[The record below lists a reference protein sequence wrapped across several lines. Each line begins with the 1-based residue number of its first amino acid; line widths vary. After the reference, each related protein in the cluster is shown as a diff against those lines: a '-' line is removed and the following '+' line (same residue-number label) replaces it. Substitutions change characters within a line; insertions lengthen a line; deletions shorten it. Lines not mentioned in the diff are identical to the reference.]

1 MADDSRSHE
10 ARSGRRLTASVTDLD
25 VVQQRAL
32 LVGVVRDGSRSVEG
46 ERSLAEL
53 QLLTDTAG
61 SEPVES
67 VLVRRDRPD
76 PATFIGKGK
85 LSELVTESHLLDIDV
100 VVFDNELSPAQQ
112 RNLHQAFQ
120 CDVVDRTALILDIFA
135 QHAHTHEGRLQVE
148 LAQHRYRLPRL
159 RGKGIELSRLGAG
172 IGTRGPGETK
182 LETDRRRIL
191 ERVSKIERELKDAAR
206 SRDTRAKSRKRSGLP
221 VAAIVGYTNAGKSTL
236 FNRLTEAD
244 VLVEDRL
251 FATLG
256 STVRRLDLPDGHRAL
271 MSDTVGFVRRL
282 PHELVEAFRSTLEE
296 AADADVLVHV
306 VDASDTDPDG
316 QIGAVREVLTEIDAA
331 EVPEIL
337 VFNKIDVTEPAV
349 VRRLLTVYDGS
360 VATSALTGEGIEDV
374 TAAIAAGLDAV
385 TVTAHLLLPYDRGDL
400 VALLHESGD
409 VLEEHHAEKGTE
421 ITVRVP
427 ADVADRMVPFRRHEK
442 PSEDVGGV
450 LGKRATHRPVEGD
463 VAEQRIALE
472 LLDHRRQP
480 PERRDVGIVD
490 LREIPAEHNLRV
502 CAHPCQDHL
511 QRREFEILS
520 FVDDYELAR
529 DRTTSQVGDGGHLQ
543 HVALEQL
550 VDSITW

>member
-1 MADDSRSHE
+1 MTDDSRSHV

-25 VVQQRAL
+25 VVRQRAL
-32 LVGVVRDGSRSVEG
+32 LVGMVRDGSRAAEG
-46 ERSLAEL
+46 ERSLEEL
-53 QLLTDTAG
+53 ELLTDTAG

-76 PATFIGKGK
+76 AATFIGKGK
-85 LSELVTESHLLDIDV
+85 LSELVAESHMLDIDV

-120 CDVVDRTALILDIFA
+120 CDVVDRVALILDIFA

-159 RGKGIELSRLGAG
+159 RGKGVELSRLGAG

-282 PHELVEAFRSTLEE
+282 PHELVEAFRSTLDE
-296 AADADVLVHV
+296 AADADLLVHV
-306 VDASDTDPDG
+306 VDASDPDPDG
-316 QIGAVREVLTEIDAA
+316 QISAVREVLTEIDAA
-331 EVPEIL
+331 DVPEIL
-337 VFNKIDVTEPAV
+337 VFNKIDIAEPAV

-360 VATSALTGEGIEDV
+360 VATSALTGENIEDV
-374 TAAIAAGLDAV
+374 TAAIVEGLDAV
-385 TVTAHLLLPYDRGDL
+385 TVTADLLIPYDRGDL
-400 VALLHESGD
+400 VASLHETGE
-409 VLEEHHAEKGTE
+409 VLEEHHAEEGTE
-421 ITVRVP
+421 ITVRLP
-427 ADVADRMVPFRRHEK
+427 APVADRMVPYLKDE
-442 PSEDVGGV
+442 
-450 LGKRATHRPVEGD
+450 
-463 VAEQRIALE
+463 
-472 LLDHRRQP
+472 
-480 PERRDVGIVD
+480 
-490 LREIPAEHNLRV
+490 
-502 CAHPCQDHL
+502 
-511 QRREFEILS
+511 
-520 FVDDYELAR
+520 
-529 DRTTSQVGDGGHLQ
+529 
-543 HVALEQL
+543 
-550 VDSITW
+550 

>member
-1 MADDSRSHE
+1 MTDDSRSHV
-10 ARSGRRLTASVTDLD
+10 ARSRRRLTASVTDLD

-32 LVGVVRDGSRSVEG
+32 LVGMVRDGSRGVEG
-46 ERSLAEL
+46 ERSLEEL
-53 QLLTDTAG
+53 ELLTDTAG

-85 LSELVTESHLLDIDV
+85 LSELVAESHMLDIDV
-100 VVFDNELSPAQQ
+100 VVFDNELTPAQQ

-191 ERVSKIERELKDAAR
+191 ERVSKIERELKEAAR

-282 PHELVEAFRSTLEE
+282 PHELVEAFRSTLDE
-296 AADADVLVHV
+296 AADADLLVHV
-306 VDASDTDPDG
+306 VDASDPDPDG
-316 QIGAVREVLTEIDAA
+316 QISAVREVLAEVDAA

-337 VFNKIDVTEPAV
+337 VFNKIDIAEPAV
-349 VRRLLTVYDGS
+349 VRRLVTVYDGS
-360 VATSALTGEGIEDV
+360 VATSALTGEGSDDV
-374 TAAIAAGLDAV
+374 TAAVVAGLDAV
-385 TVTAHLLLPYDRGDL
+385 TVTARLLIPYSRGDL
-400 VALLHESGD
+400 VASLHETGD
-409 VLEEHHAEKGTE
+409 VLEEHHAEEGTE

-427 ADVADRMVPFRRHEK
+427 AAVADRMVPY
-442 PSEDVGGV
+442 
-450 LGKRATHRPVEGD
+450 LRAE
-463 VAEQRIALE
+463 
-472 LLDHRRQP
+472 
-480 PERRDVGIVD
+480 
-490 LREIPAEHNLRV
+490 
-502 CAHPCQDHL
+502 
-511 QRREFEILS
+511 
-520 FVDDYELAR
+520 
-529 DRTTSQVGDGGHLQ
+529 
-543 HVALEQL
+543 
-550 VDSITW
+550 